1 MPPIFRLPTYRKPNL
16 KPIHTLKKSP
26 PTEKNELAFN
36 PSQVDFMVIVLFVS
50 VVVRFVFFSGEDE
63 ETLYCYSPCGLFP
76 APLPRNAKAAVI
88 NKVKAKFK
96 FLGKFMAKALMDS
109 RMVTT
114 SFIIVHVFVLF
125 IFISTWNRNPFHMIC
140 YIIVIYLYW
149 VINMVFGKK
158 ISINML

>member
-1 MPPIFRLPTYRKPNL
+1 
-16 KPIHTLKKSP
+16 
-26 PTEKNELAFN
+26 
-36 PSQVDFMVIVLFVS
+36 MVIVLFCFCS
-50 VVVRFVFFSGEDE
+50 CIFCFFSGEDE

-114 SFIIVHVFVLF
+114 SFIIVHVCLDFYY
-125 IFISTWNRNPFHMIC
+125 S
-140 YIIVIYLYW
+140 
-149 VINMVFGKK
+149 
-158 ISINML
+158 